1 MASTYK
7 SGQDTEQGYVL
18 LTLLLIVSLMIIA
31 TAVIVP
37 SVAFEIRRER
47 EMELVHRGV
56 QYTRAIR
63 LFSKRNGRY
72 PSRPEELLGQADVR
86 YIRKLYKDP
95 ITGKDFRLLHLGDI
109 QPATTPNGLG
119 TPIGAAADSNPD
131 QSGQSSPLT
140 PAQSSDQSSAAQLSQ
155 GQAGDALGNPV
166 AASSPAPPPDPSQGP
181 VVNFGQ
187 ANARYANQ
195 ASGAFGSGGNSATAF
210 GGGTSTFSAA
220 PSGDGQQPGLLIFG
234 VASTSK
240 AKTIRSFDHKEH
252 YNEWWFFYDPRFD
265 RGYEIKGPTS
275 MSMPTFQN
283 PALAGQ
289 SSNGQTL
296 NGQTLNG
303 AQPSQP
309 QTFQF
314 QPQQTQQAQPQQ
326 PAPETQQNPP
336 Q

>member
-1 MASTYK
+1 
-7 SGQDTEQGYVL
+7 
-18 LTLLLIVSLMIIA
+18 VSLMIIA

-37 SVAFEIRRER
+37 SIAFEIRRER

-72 PSRPEELLGQADVR
+72 PSRPEELLGQQDVR

-109 QPATTPNGLG
+109 QPTTNPNGLG

-131 QSGQSSPLT
+131 QSGQPSTQAPGQSEGQLPQSP
-140 PAQSSDQSSAAQLSQ
+140 S
-155 GQAGDALGNPV
+155 GDAGANP
-166 AASSPAPPPDPSQGP
+166 AASPPPPPPPDPSQGP

-187 ANARYANQ
+187 TNARYANQ
-195 ASGAFGSGGNSATAF
+195 ASGGAIGASGF
-210 GGGTSTFSAA
+210 GGGTSAFSAA
-220 PSGDGQQPGLLIFG
+220 PSGDGPQPGLLIFG

-240 AKTIRSFDHKEH
+240 AHSIRAFDHKEH

-265 RGYEIKGPTS
+265 RGYEVKGPTS
-275 MSMPTFQN
+275 MSLPTFQN

-289 SSNGQTL
+289 SL
-296 NGQTLNG
+296 NGQSLNG
-303 AQPSQP
+303 AQGSPP

-314 QPQQTQQAQPQQ
+314 QNQQTQQPPQTTPQ
-326 PAPETQQNPP
+326 TQQNPP

>member
-1 MASTYK
+1 MLSLYK
-7 SGQDTEQGYVL
+7 SQRFSEQGYIL

-37 SVAFEIRRER
+37 SIAFEIRRER

-109 QPATTPNGLG
+109 QPGTTPNGLG
-119 TPIGAAADSNPD
+119 TPVGASADATD
-131 QSGQSSPLT
+131 QSGQSSSQAS
-140 PAQSSDQSSAAQLSQ
+140 AQSSDQDSQSQLSQ
-155 GQAGDALGNPV
+155 GQDGDASGN
-166 AASSPAPPPDPSQGP
+166 SPATPPPPPDPSQGP
-181 VVNFGQ
+181 VANFGQ
-187 ANARYANQ
+187 SNARYASQ
-195 ASGAFGSGGNSATAF
+195 PGGASGFGTAASAL
-210 GGGTSTFSAA
+210 SSA
-220 PSGDGQQPGLLIFG
+220 PSSDGPQPGLLIFG

-265 RGYEIKGPTS
+265 RGYEVKGPTS

-289 SSNGQTL
+289 SL
-296 NGQTLNG
+296 NGQSLNG
-303 AQPSQP
+303 QSLNGVPPAQS

-314 QPQQTQQAQPQQ
+314 QPQQTQQPQPQQ
-326 PAPETQQNPP
+326 PAPETQQNQP

>member
-1 MASTYK
+1 VSSAYK
-7 SGQDTEQGYVL
+7 SQQHSEQGYIL

-37 SVAFEIRRER
+37 SIAFEIRRER

-72 PSRPEELLGQADVR
+72 PSRLEELLGQQDVR

-109 QPATTPNGLG
+109 QPGTAPNGLG
-119 TPIGAAADSNPD
+119 TPIGAVSDSNPD
-131 QSGQSSPLT
+131 QSGQSST
-140 PAQSSDQSSAAQLSQ
+140 QGSAQSSDQTSQLQLSQ
-155 GQAGDALGNPV
+155 GQAGDASENPT
-166 AASSPAPPPDPSQGP
+166 AAPPPDPSQGP

-195 ASGAFGSGGNSATAF
+195 SSGTFGSNSSASGASGF
-210 GGGTSTFSAA
+210 GGGPPAFSST
-220 PSGDGQQPGLLIFG
+220 PSSDGPQPGLLIFG
-234 VASTSK
+234 VASISK
-240 AKTIRSFDHKEH
+240 ARSIRAFDHKEH

-283 PALAGQ
+283 PAQAGQ
-289 SSNGQTL
+289 SINGQS
-296 NGQTLNG
+296 LNG

-314 QPQQTQQAQPQQ
+314 QPQPTQQPQP
-326 PAPETQQNPP
+326 PTPETPQNPP

>member
-1 MASTYK
+1 VLSLYK
-7 SGQDTEQGYVL
+7 SQRRGERGYIL

-37 SVAFEIRRER
+37 SIAFEIRRER

-72 PSRPEELLGQADVR
+72 PSRPEELLGQQDVR

-109 QPATTPNGLG
+109 QPTTNPNAPG
-119 TPIGAAADSNPD
+119 TQSAANSEAAADPTSQNSDQANP
-131 QSGQSSPLT
+131 GQSALSPPGDPSAN
-140 PAQSSDQSSAAQLSQ
+140 PA
-155 GQAGDALGNPV
+155 V
-166 AASSPAPPPDPSQGP
+166 APPPPPPDPSQGP

-187 ANARYANQ
+187 SNARF
-195 ASGAFGSGGNSATAF
+195 ASQPGGATGFGTAASAFSSPAF
-210 GGGTSTFSAA
+210 SSA
-220 PSGDGQQPGLLIFG
+220 PSGDGPQPGLLIFG

-240 AKTIRSFDHKEH
+240 AHSIRAFDHKEH

-265 RGYEIKGPTS
+265 RGYEVKGPTS

-289 SSNGQTL
+289 SL
-296 NGQTLNG
+296 NGQSLNG
-303 AQPSQP
+303 AQPSPP

-326 PAPETQQNPP
+326 PIPETQQNPP

>member
-1 MASTYK
+1 VLLLYK
-7 SGQDTEQGYVL
+7 SRQRGEQGYIL
-18 LTLLLIVSLMIIA
+18 LTLLLIISLMIIA

-37 SVAFEIRRER
+37 SIAFEMRRER

-72 PSRPEELLGQADVR
+72 PSRPEELLGEADVR

-109 QPATTPNGLG
+109 QPGTTPNGLG
-119 TPIGAAADSNPD
+119 TPVGAAADSNPD
-131 QSGQSSPLT
+131 QSGQSS
-140 PAQSSDQSSAAQLSQ
+140 AQSPEQSDRQLPQSP
-155 GQAGDALGNPV
+155 AGDTGANP
-166 AASSPAPPPDPSQGP
+166 AAAPPVPVPDPSQGP

-187 ANARYANQ
+187 SNARYASQPGGATGFVNT
-195 ASGAFGSGGNSATAF
+195 ASAFSSV
-210 GGGTSTFSAA
+210 
-220 PSGDGQQPGLLIFG
+220 PSSDGQQPGLLIFG
-234 VASTSK
+234 VASSSK
-240 AKTIRSFDHKEH
+240 AHSIRAFDHKEH

-289 SSNGQTL
+289 SL
-296 NGQTLNG
+296 NGQSLNG
-303 AQPSQP
+303 AQPSQQ

-314 QPQQTQQAQPQQ
+314 QPQQTQQPQAQQPTPETPQNQPQ
-326 PAPETQQNPP
+326 
-336 Q
+336 

>member
-1 MASTYK
+1 VLSLSK
-7 SGQDTEQGYVL
+7 SQQRAEQGYIL

-37 SVAFEIRRER
+37 SIAFEIRRER

-72 PSRPEELLGQADVR
+72 PSRPEELLGQQDVR

-109 QPATTPNGLG
+109 QPTTNPNGLG
-119 TPIGAAADSNPD
+119 AQPVANSE
-131 QSGQSSPLT
+131 T
-140 PAQSSDQSSAAQLSQ
+140 PADPTTQNSDQSNPGQYALSPPSDPSANP
-155 GQAGDALGNPV
+155 AGAP
-166 AASSPAPPPDPSQGP
+166 PTPPPPDPSQGP
-181 VVNFGQ
+181 VANFGQ
-187 ANARYANQ
+187 SNARYASQ
-195 ASGAFGSGGNSATAF
+195 PGSTTAF
-210 GGGTSTFSAA
+210 GTAAAAFSST
-220 PSGDGQQPGLLIFG
+220 PSSDGPQPGLLIFG

-240 AKTIRSFDHKEH
+240 AHSIRAFDHKEH

-265 RGYEIKGPTS
+265 RGYEVKGPTS

-289 SSNGQTL
+289 SL
-296 NGQTLNG
+296 NGQSLNG
-303 AQPSQP
+303 AQPSQQ

-314 QPQQTQQAQPQQ
+314 QPQQTQQPQAQQPTPETPQNQPQ
-326 PAPETQQNPP
+326 
-336 Q
+336 

>member
-1 MASTYK
+1 VSLAYK
-7 SGQDTEQGYVL
+7 SQRRDEQGYIL

-37 SVAFEIRRER
+37 SIAFEIRRER

-72 PSRPEELLGQADVR
+72 PSRPEELLGQQDVR

-109 QPATTPNGLG
+109 QPTTNPNALG
-119 TPIGAAADSNPD
+119 TPIGAAADSSPD
-131 QSGQSSPLT
+131 QSGQPSAPSPG
-140 PAQSSDQSSAAQLSQ
+140 QSEGQLPQSPS
-155 GQAGDALGNPV
+155 GDAGANP
-166 AASSPAPPPDPSQGP
+166 AAAPPPPPPDPAQGP

-187 ANARYANQ
+187 SNARFANQ
-195 ASGAFGSGGNSATAF
+195 ASVATGFGTAASAFSSAP
-210 GGGTSTFSAA
+210 
-220 PSGDGQQPGLLIFG
+220 PSDGPQPGLLIFG

-240 AKTIRSFDHKEH
+240 AHSIRAFDHKEH

-265 RGYEIKGPTS
+265 RGYAIKGPTS

-289 SSNGQTL
+289 SLNGQTL
-296 NGQTLNG
+296 NGQSLNG

-314 QPQQTQQAQPQQ
+314 QTQQTQQPPPQQ